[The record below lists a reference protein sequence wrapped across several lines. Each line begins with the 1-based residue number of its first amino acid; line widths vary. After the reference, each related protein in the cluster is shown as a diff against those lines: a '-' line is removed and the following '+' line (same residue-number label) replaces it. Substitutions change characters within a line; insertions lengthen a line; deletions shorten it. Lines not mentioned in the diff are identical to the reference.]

1 MSEQQWDYVKE
12 KKRMLMY
19 IRGSDTIELNPY
31 ILVHNNYSFQIS
43 ISTRET

>member
-1 MSEQQWDYVKE
+1 MSRQQWDYVKE

-31 ILVHNNYSFQIS
+31 ILVHNKLQLSNKYFN
-43 ISTRET
+43 E